1 MTKLNSNTVVTH
13 PETGAPAVLLS
24 GEDVPDWAEG
34 LIGDHLIEGADDESE
49 ALEKPAGNASLE
61 AWATYVLESDQA
73 SEDEIKGMTR
83 DELRD
88 KYGK

>member
-1 MTKLNSNTVVTH
+1 MAKLNSNTVVTH
-13 PETGAPAVLLS
+13 PETGSPVVLLS
-24 GEDVPDWAEG
+24 GKDVPDWAEG
-34 LIGDHLIEGADDESE
+34 LIGEHLIDGAGEEADE
-49 ALEKPAGNASLE
+49 LEKPAGNASLE

-73 SEDEIKGMTR
+73 SEDEIKGLTR

>member
-1 MTKLNSNTVVTH
+1 MAKLTGNTIVTH
-13 PETGAPAVLLS
+13 PETNSPVVLLE
-24 GEDVPDWAEG
+24 GADVPDWATD
-34 LIGDHLIEGADDESE
+34 LIDDHLIDGADEESDEI
-49 ALEKPAGNASLE
+49 EKPAGNASLE

-73 SEDEIKGMTR
+73 SENEIKGMSR

>member
-1 MTKLNSNTVVTH
+1 MAKLNSNTVVTH

-34 LIGDHLIEGADDESE
+34 LIGDHLIEDADEE
-49 ALEKPAGNASLE
+49 LEKPAGNASLE

-73 SEDEIKGMTR
+73 SEDEIKGLTR

>member
-1 MTKLNSNTVVTH
+1 MAKLNGNTVVTH
-13 PETGAPAVLLS
+13 PETGAPAVLLE
-24 GEDVPDWAEG
+24 GEEVPDWAEG
-34 LIGDHLIEGADDESE
+34 LIGDHLIDGSDVEE
-49 ALEKPAGNASLE
+49 LEKPAGNASLE

-73 SEDEIKGMTR
+73 SEDEIKGLSR

>member
-1 MTKLNSNTVVTH
+1 MAKLNSNTVVTH

-34 LIGDHLIEGADDESE
+34 LIGDHLIEHADEELD
-49 ALEKPAGNASLE
+49 KPAGNASLE
-61 AWATYVLESDQA
+61 AWTTYVLESDQA
-73 SEDEIKGMTR
+73 SEDEIKGLTR